1 MKLYNLIFTLIIT
14 SSSAYATGVTIPNSF
29 SSGTTTSAAEMN
41 ANFDA
46 VKAAV
51 DDNDSRI
58 TTLEGSV
65 SAPASQFM
73 GFSSGT
79 TDGAGGS
86 ITMGNLCHTSFAGS
100 HMCSTVEFIG
110 AKMNGVSV
118 SGSAWVLPVLQAG
131 PTVNNGMSFL
141 ELGTGITDTNK
152 PSASLRFSCAAWS
165 SNSSGDF
172 GLSTGASGSITRGNC
187 SEVHSVACCK

>member
-1 MKLYNLIFTLIIT
+1 MKLHNLIFTLIFT

-29 SSGTTTSAAEMN
+29 SSGTATSAAEMN

-79 TDGAGGS
+79 TDGAGGL
-86 ITMGNLCHTSFAGS
+86 ITMGNLCHASFSGS
-100 HMCSTVEFIG
+100 HTCSTIEFSG

-118 SGSAWVLPVLQAG
+118 SGSAWALPVMVSSGVYGAALEVVTGVSDGDGYELSCMGWSTITGGGLMLG
-131 PTVNNGMSFL
+131 PTISA
-141 ELGTGITDTNK
+141 LGGITM
-152 PSASLRFSCAAWS
+152 SVC
-165 SNSSGDF
+165 
-172 GLSTGASGSITRGNC
+172 ST
-187 SEVHSVACCK
+187 VHQVACCK

>member
-1 MKLYNLIFTLIIT
+1 MKPYSLILTLIIT

-51 DDNDSRI
+51 DDNDSRV
-58 TTLEGSV
+58 TTLESSV

-86 ITMGNLCHTSFAGS
+86 ITMGNLCHTSFSGS
-100 HMCSTVEFIG
+100 HMCNTVEFIG

-118 SGSAWVLPVLQAG
+118 SGDAWLNPVIDAG
-131 PTVNNGMSFL
+131 GSDGNNA
-141 ELGTGITDTNK
+141 TDVE
-152 PSASLRFSCAAWS
+152 R
-165 SNSSGDF
+165 
-172 GLSTGASGSITRGNC
+172 
-187 SEVHSVACCK
+187 V

>member
-29 SSGTTTSAAEMN
+29 SSGTATSAAEMN

-58 TTLEGSV
+58 TTLESSV

-79 TDGAGGS
+79 TDGAGGL
-86 ITMGNLCHTSFAGS
+86 ITMGNLCHASFSGS
-100 HMCSTVEFIG
+100 HTCSTIEFAG
-110 AKMNGVSV
+110 AKMNGVSL
-118 SGSAWVLPVLQAG
+118 SGSAWALPTVVSSGVYNAGVELVTGISDGNVYDLTCRGWTNNATTHYG
-131 PTVNNGMSFL
+131 PTISA
-141 ELGTGITDTNK
+141 LGGITMGGC
-152 PSASLRFSCAAWS
+152 SAV
-165 SNSSGDF
+165 NQ
-172 GLSTGASGSITRGNC
+172 
-187 SEVHSVACCK
+187 VACCK

>member
-51 DDNDSRI
+51 DDNDSRV
-58 TTLEGSV
+58 TTLESSV

-79 TDGAGGS
+79 TDGTGGLIGMS
-86 ITMGNLCHTSFAGS
+86 NLCHASFSGS
-100 HMCSTVEFIG
+100 HICSTVEFGGSIKNS
-110 AKMNGVSV
+110 ATGVSGTAWIRPV
-118 SGSAWVLPVLQAG
+118 ITGDGQFADIESGIEA
-131 PTVNNGMSFL
+131 NGSSQL
-141 ELGTGITDTNK
+141 
-152 PSASLRFSCAAWS
+152 SCNGWNANS
-165 SNSSGDF
+165 TSNT
-172 GLSTGASGSITRGNC
+172 GLSVDDKGSISGPSSAVISSCDVQR
-187 SEVHSVACCK
+187 SVVCCK